1 MFSLGKRPIPLN
13 EELANKKSK
22 QEILSD
28 YSKTPSTTYK
38 AGMILSPSAQRSSS
52 SSSPSTSPQNKITI
66 KPFKVKPKIGES
78 FEQETW
84 TTLQIAIQ
92 AIHKKESTVP
102 SISLQ
107 QLYNAVEDL
116 CVHKMGESLYQKLEQ
131 ELNTHIKSVITDLSK
146 VQANSSSF
154 LELVDDCWSNHCD
167 QMMDIRNIF
176 IYLDRTLVLQSPNL
190 KSIWELGIQIFH
202 KYFTEAH
209 EVLKRTISA
218 ILSTIESERKGE
230 VIDHTL
236 CKRVIKMLCALE
248 LYNDNFQP
256 KLIIST
262 SGFYANES
270 KELIGTLD
278 VSNYLI
284 HIEKRLNEETE
295 RSRLY
300 FEVGTFHHLIRTVEK
315 QVLVQHIEEI
325 ISKGFDQ
332 LMEESRLDD
341 LSRLYRLFQR
351 VSSLPSIIV
360 ALKSYIKRIGTVIV
374 NSNDADK
381 SQIQEL
387 LDFRQKQD
395 NIISSCFQSDNDF
408 NQGVKE
414 SWENVLNIHSETAE
428 LLAKYVDSKLRTG
441 EKGLSDAEF
450 ELILDRVMA
459 LFRHLR
465 SKDIFEAFYK
475 KDLAKRL
482 ILQRSASIDAE
493 NSMIAKLKI
502 ECGSVYTMKLENM
515 FKDIQISNDLMT
527 SFSESKFRTKITD
540 FNLEVK
546 VLTTNCW
553 PSYPPCSIQIPA
565 YLRAGEESFKQFY
578 SQNHSGRCLSWIPQ
592 LGTSLLEVKIFS
604 PKSTITKELHVSAFQ
619 AVCLLLFNESKSLK
633 FSEIHDKT
641 QISIPELKLTLQ
653 SLACAK
659 VRVLSKNPKGKDV
672 DDNDS
677 FDVDEEKITSNKLFR
692 IKINN
697 IQAKETK
704 EEQVKTHEGVCQDR
718 QYQIDAAIVRI
729 MKTRKTLNH
738 TLLVSQLFAQLK
750 FPVQAQDLKKRIESL
765 IDREYM
771 ERDSKNKTV
780 YNYLA

>member
-1 MFSLGKRPIPLN
+1 ML
-13 EELANKKSK
+13 
-22 QEILSD
+22 
-28 YSKTPSTTYK
+28 
-38 AGMILSPSAQRSSS
+38 
-52 SSSPSTSPQNKITI
+52 
-66 KPFKVKPKIGES
+66 
-78 FEQETW
+78 
-84 TTLQIAIQ
+84 
-92 AIHKKESTVP
+92 
-102 SISLQ
+102 
-107 QLYNAVEDL
+107 
-116 CVHKMGESLYQKLEQ
+116 
-131 ELNTHIKSVITDLSK
+131 
-146 VQANSSSF
+146 
-154 LELVDDCWSNHCD
+154 
-167 QMMDIRNIF
+167 DIRNVF
-176 IYLDRTLVLQSPNL
+176 IYLDRTVVIQTPSF
-190 KSIWELGIQIFH
+190 KAIWEMGLSIFK
-202 KYFTEAH
+202 KYFTEFSD
-209 EVLKRTISA
+209 VLRRTVSA
-218 ILSTIESERKGE
+218 ILITIENERKGE
-230 VIDHTL
+230 VVDHLL
-236 CKRVIKMLCALE
+236 CKRVIRMLSGLQ
-248 LYNDNFQP
+248 LYAEFFQP
-256 KLIIST
+256 KLLINS
-262 SGFYANES
+262 SNFFASES
-270 KELIGTLD
+270 KSFFSNSAID

-284 HIEKRLNEETE
+284 YAEKRINQEGE
-295 RSRLY
+295 RCQQY
-300 FEVGTFHHLIRTVEK
+300 FESGTLHPLIRTIEK
-315 QVLVQHIEEI
+315 QLLTEHSEELI
-325 ISKGFDQ
+325 LKGFDQ
-332 LMEESRLDD
+332 LMEESRFDD
-341 LSRLYRLFQR
+341 LSRFYRLLQR
-351 VSSLPSIIV
+351 VALLPQLIN
-360 ALKSYIKRIGTVIV
+360 ALKSYVKKIGSVIV
-374 NSNDADK
+374 NTSDAEK
-381 SQIQEL
+381 SPIQDL
-387 LDFRQKQD
+387 LDFRLKHD
-395 NIISSCFQSDNDF
+395 NIILNCFQHDNDF
-408 NQGVKE
+408 IQGVKE
-414 SWENVLNIHSETAE
+414 SWEYVMNFRSETSE

-441 EKGLSDAEF
+441 EKGLSEIEF
-450 ELILDRVMA
+450 EQTLDRVML
-459 LFRHLR
+459 LFRHLH

-482 ILQRSASIDAE
+482 ILQRSASTDAE
-493 NSMIAKLKI
+493 NSMILKLKV
-502 ECGSVYTMKLENM
+502 ECGSNYTMKLENM